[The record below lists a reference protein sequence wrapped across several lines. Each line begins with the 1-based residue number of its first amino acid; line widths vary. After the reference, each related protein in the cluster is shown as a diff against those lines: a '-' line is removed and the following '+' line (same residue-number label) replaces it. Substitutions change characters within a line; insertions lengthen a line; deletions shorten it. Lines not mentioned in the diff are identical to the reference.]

1 MYDIFAPFSL
11 SLITDYFINVDA
23 KDTDKENTAAE
34 LKSPLIQVAEHGSI
48 CLQFFFELHVE
59 NRAISELHIEVC
71 IVH

>member
-23 KDTDKENTAAE
+23 KDTNKENTAAE
-34 LKSPLIQVAEHGSI
+34 LKSPLIQVSEHASI

-59 NRAISELHIEVC
+59 NRAISELHIEV
-71 IVH
+71 

>member
-11 SLITDYFINVDA
+11 TLITDFFINVDA

-59 NRAISELHIEVC
+59 NRAISELHIEVW
-71 IVH
+71 IAH